1 MNVSS
6 NMNSSYHIYCIV
18 FVGIPHINPQARIFI
33 IMQSQNLTRGIA
45 EVKIL
50 LLIKTSAI
58 IINKYHA
65 CTNAINYLDV
75 HNANLQAT

>member
-33 IMQSQNLTRGIA
+33 I
-45 EVKIL
+45 
-50 LLIKTSAI
+50 
-58 IINKYHA
+58 
-65 CTNAINYLDV
+65 NAITKFDKRNSRGEDPVVDQNFCNNYK
-75 HNANLQAT
+75 